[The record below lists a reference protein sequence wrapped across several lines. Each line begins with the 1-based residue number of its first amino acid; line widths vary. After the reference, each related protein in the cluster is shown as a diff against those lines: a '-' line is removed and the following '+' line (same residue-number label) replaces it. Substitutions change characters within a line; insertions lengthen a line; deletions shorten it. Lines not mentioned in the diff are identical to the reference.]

1 MRKAPLLYL
10 SGTVYAVLLLW
21 VLLYSNYV
29 RKTADFGKDEGTEEF
44 SLDLEEKL
52 RLFDDKKKVNRY
64 FFKYALP
71 CTISPTDRV
80 IICFWICFLGSVI
93 ILQYYIFTWAK
104 NDLVPVTEW
113 VHAHGATTLDL
124 IIPDVPIEVNPT
136 PTKLNKRKIQESCT
150 TTYISHKQAG
160 LR

>member
-64 FFKYALP
+64 FF
-71 CTISPTDRV
+71 
-80 IICFWICFLGSVI
+80 LGSVI

-104 NDLVPVTEW
+104 NDLVPVTE
-113 VHAHGATTLDL
+113 
-124 IIPDVPIEVNPT
+124 
-136 PTKLNKRKIQESCT
+136 
-150 TTYISHKQAG
+150 
-160 LR
+160 